1 MGDNPKSKLDTG
13 DLFLVQE
20 YEDKTNETV
29 MVLESNADNMES
41 LLNFYLSVVED
52 EEFPVGER
60 NSCGSSVKRFCSQLH
75 ELIYDIKMQIRRA
88 KVLVKTVSDRK
99 AIVCQI

>member
-1 MGDNPKSKLDTG
+1 MGDNSKSRHDTG

-41 LLNFYLSVVED
+41 LLEFYRSVVED
-52 EEFPVGER
+52 EEFPAEEQKLC
-60 NSCGSSVKRFCSQLH
+60 SSSVNRFCSQLH
-75 ELIYDIKMQIRRA
+75 ELIYDIKMQTRRA

-99 AIVCQI
+99 AIVNHI